1 MITVLHEQRTTPLPN
16 ALADGEALWLGRE
29 DIERATGWT
38 WKPPDGRK
46 RPMIGKSRPSGWP
59 ATK

>member
-29 DIERATGWT
+29 DIELATGWT
-38 WKPPDGRK
+38 KEK
-46 RPMIGKSRPSGWP
+46 K
-59 ATK
+59 